1 MFADELI
8 SINSNALNTT
18 IEFLTA
24 MVTPALLISATGS
37 LVLSTSTRLGRVV
50 DRVRQLEVRL
60 GELIYVE
67 NRDEVPLYDK
77 RVEVVVDLLDK
88 VTSRSRILQGALGT
102 FYYGIGAFVLT
113 SVLIAIA
120 AFFSKYRLMQLFPIV
135 FGIGG
140 IMCLFYGSLLMIK
153 ETRMATAT
161 VNAEMD
167 FTWELARNVAPDAV
181 TSKYAAH
188 GKHHG
193 RDLAKIKEKRD
204 RTVSN
209 TLGGE

>member
-1 MFADELI
+1 MLSGELI
-8 SINSNALNTT
+8 NLNSNALNTT

-67 NRDEVPLYDK
+67 QSEEIPLYNK

-88 VTSRSRILQGALGT
+88 VTSRSRILQKALGT

-113 SVLIAIA
+113 SVLIATA
-120 AFFSKYRLMQLFPIV
+120 AFFSSYRILQLLPIV
-135 FGIGG
+135 IGIGG

-161 VNAEMD
+161 VNSEMD
-167 FTWELARNVAPDAV
+167 FTWELARNVAPDDV
-181 TSKYAAH
+181 ISKYA
-188 GKHHG
+188 KHG
-193 RDLAKIKEKRD
+193 RHKGLDTAKLKEKRG
-204 RTVSN
+204 RKVSN

>member
-67 NRDEVPLYDK
+67 NRDEIPLYDK
-77 RVEVVVDLLDK
+77 RVVVVVDLLDK
-88 VTSRSRILQGALGT
+88 VTSRSRILQRALGT

-113 SVLIAIA
+113 SVLIAAA
-120 AFFSKYRLMQLFPIV
+120 AFFSRYRLLQLFPIGI
-135 FGIGG
+135 GIGG

-167 FTWELARNVAPDAV
+167 FTWELARNVAPDDV
-181 TSKYAAH
+181 TSKYASH

-193 RDLAKIKEKRD
+193 RDLAKIKEKRE
-204 RTVSN
+204 RKVSN

>member
-1 MFADELI
+1 MFVDDLI
-8 SINSNALNTT
+8 SLNSNALNTT

-67 NRDEVPLYDK
+67 HREEVPLYDK

-88 VTSRSRILQGALGT
+88 VTSRSRILQKAMGA
-102 FYYGIGAFVLT
+102 FYYGLGSFILT

-120 AFFSKYRLMQLFPIV
+120 AFFSHYRVLQLLPIV
-135 FGIGG
+135 VGITG
-140 IMCLFYGSLLMIK
+140 IMCLFYGSLLMLR

-167 FTWELARNVAPDAV
+167 FTWELARKVAPDDV
-181 TSKYAAH
+181 TSKYAKK
-188 GKHHG
+188 GKHNG
-193 RDLAKIKEKRD
+193 LDTAKIKGKSGRK
-204 RTVSN
+204 VSN